1 MMRVGLLSLLLTVF
15 ITGTA
20 LAAWTDDFE
29 KGKQSVNARR
39 NDEAIQVFNG
49 LIAGKR
55 LPKDWLSQ
63 AHFFRGKAYKQKGDW
78 EHAISDFSES
88 AKLDPKS
95 ASAQFE
101 LGIAYH
107 NQNKYDSA
115 LSAYDAAIKL
125 KPGSYVYHYSRCV
138 SNAWAGRPSGVITDC
153 NKTLQLRPGYL
164 PAMLEIGR
172 AYEDTFNC
180 GQAEDIYKK
189 VLAADPGNRKATA
202 GLEQIEVLRK
212 STDPNV
218 KCKRG

>member
-1 MMRVGLLSLLLTVF
+1 MRVAGILSLVVAVF
-15 ITGTA
+15 VAGSA
-20 LAAWTDDFE
+20 WAAWQEDFE
-29 KGKQSVNARR
+29 KGKQALSSRK

-49 LIAGKR
+49 LISGKR
-55 LPKDWLSQ
+55 LPKDWMSQ
-63 AHFFRGKAYKQKGDW
+63 AYIYRGKAYKAKSNWDL
-78 EHAISDFSES
+78 AAADFTE
-88 AKLDPKS
+88 AGKLDPKS
-95 ASAQFE
+95 ATAFFE
-101 LGIAYH
+101 LGVAYH
-107 NQNKYDSA
+107 NQKKYDSA
-115 LSAYDAAIKL
+115 LTAYDQAIKL

-180 GQAEDIYKK
+180 GKAEEVYKQ
-189 VLAADPGNRKATA
+189 VLGADPGNRKATA

-218 KCKRG
+218 KCKKG